1 VSLLMKGQWPVVPHQ
16 SLQKMIAL
24 IPVEPQ
30 MPKPG
35 ARHLAFLGSDPLR
48 TDTIVRKTG
57 IGGLHASLCGGQF
70 CPLGEEDKVLNLP
83 CACSS
88 GAGTG
93 FALRPGGLKRLQ
105 AWGQG
110 LMQAQKLGSWTQDH
124 PVSSQWPSGNT
135 GPVPPY
141 CPAASIIPG
150 KWTSL
155 STQDRPVTLT
165 LAARQR

>member
-1 VSLLMKGQWPVVPHQ
+1 VSLLMKGQRPVVPHQ

-35 ARHLAFLGSDPLR
+35 AHHLAFLGSDPLR
-48 TDTIVRKTG
+48 TDTIVRETG

-105 AWGQG
+105 PGVKDLCRPRSWGLG
-110 LMQAQKLGSWTQDH
+110 HRTILSPASGHLEIQAQCHLTVQ
-124 PVSSQWPSGNT
+124 Q
-135 GPVPPY
+135 
-141 CPAASIIPG
+141 PA
-150 KWTSL
+150 
-155 STQDRPVTLT
+155 
-165 LAARQR
+165 